1 MTRLLHLDASPRP
14 GRAGTHEHGSL
25 SRRLSHHFIEQWKA
39 ARPEDPVTRRDLG
52 ARPPSLLTVDW
63 IEAAFTPSGQRSAA
77 LQQALAESDVLVDE
91 VIAADVLVLGVP
103 LYNYSYP
110 AAFKAWIDQ
119 IVRVER
125 TLSLDPSNLEH
136 PVGPL
141 LNDRPR
147 HAVIL
152 SSRGGHGLGAGGPL
166 AHMNHLEAS
175 VRTALELIGI
185 EHFHEVAIEYQEEGG
200 ERLQRS
206 IRDALVE
213 VERLVVRLQ
222 AARDEFNQGHYHQ
235 GHARIASG
243 VHPR

>member
-25 SRRLSHHFIEQWKA
+25 SRRLSHHFIEHWKA
-39 ARPEDPVTRRDLG
+39 ARPDDPVTRRDLG

-63 IEAAFTPSGQRSAA
+63 IEAAFTPTESRSARMA
-77 LQQALAESDVLVDE
+77 AALAESDSLVDE

-103 LYNYSYP
+103 LYNFSYP

-119 IVRVER
+119 IVRLER
-125 TLSLDPSNLEH
+125 TVSFDAENTEEPF
-136 PVGPL
+136 VPL
-141 LNDRPR
+141 LADRPR

-152 SSRGGHGLGAGGPL
+152 ASRGGHGQSAGGPM
-166 AHMNHLEAS
+166 AHMNFLEDS
-175 VRTALELIGI
+175 VRTAMTFMGI
-185 EHFHEVAIEYQEEGG
+185 ENTHEVAIEYQEEGG

-213 VERLVVRLQ
+213 VEHLVARLQ
-222 AARDEFNQGHYHQ
+222 PARDDCT
-235 GHARIASG
+235 AA
-243 VHPR
+243 

>member
-1 MTRLLHLDASPRP
+1 M
-14 GRAGTHEHGSL
+14 
-25 SRRLSHHFIEQWKA
+25 
-39 ARPEDPVTRRDLG
+39 
-52 ARPPSLLTVDW
+52 
-63 IEAAFTPSGQRSAA
+63 
-77 LQQALAESDVLVDE
+77 
-91 VIAADVLVLGVP
+91 LVLGVP

-125 TLSLDPSNLEH
+125 TIYSDPANIEH

-152 SSRGGHGLGAGGPL
+152 SSRGGYGLGVGGAL

-185 EHFHEVAIEYQEEGG
+185 EHFHEIAIEYQEEGG
-200 ERLQRS
+200 ERLDAS
-206 IRDALVE
+206 IRDALTD
-213 VERLVVRLQ
+213 VERLVTRLQ
-222 AARDEFNQGHYHQ
+222 REDVVVPKAAC
-235 GHARIASG
+235 A
-243 VHPR
+243 

>member
-14 GRAGTHEHGSL
+14 GRSGTHEHGSH
-25 SRRLSHHFIEQWKA
+25 SRRLSHHFIEHWKA

-52 ARPPSLLTVDW
+52 VRPPSLLTVDW
-63 IEAAFTPSGQRSAA
+63 IEAAFTPSAQRPAA
-77 LQQALAESDVLVDE
+77 LQQVLAESDRLVDE
-91 VIAADVLVLGVP
+91 VIQADVLVLGVP

-125 TLSLDPSNLEH
+125 TIYFDPANIDH

-152 SSRGGHGLGAGGPL
+152 SSRGGFGLGAGGPL
-166 AHMNHLEAS
+166 AHLNHLEAS

-185 EHFHEVAIEYQEEGG
+185 AHFHEIAIEYQEEGG
-200 ERLQRS
+200 ERL
-206 IRDALVE
+206 DASVRNALAE
-213 VERLVVRLQ
+213 VERLVARLQ
-222 AARDEFNQGHYHQ
+222 RNAFP
-235 GHARIASG
+235 
-243 VHPR
+243 VPRAVSA

>member
-14 GRAGTHEHGSL
+14 GRSGIHEHGSL
-25 SRRLSHHFIEQWKA
+25 SRRLSHYFVEQWKA
-39 ARPEDPVTRRDLG
+39 ACPEDGVTRRDLG

-63 IEAAFTPSGQRSAA
+63 IEAAFTPSEHRPSAMNRV
-77 LQQALAESDVLVDE
+77 LAESDRLVDE
-91 VIAADVLVLGVP
+91 VIDADVLVLGVP

-125 TLSLDPSNLEH
+125 TIYFDPANVDH

-166 AHMNHLEAS
+166 AHLNHLEAS

-185 EHFHEVAIEYQEEGG
+185 EHFHEIAIEYQEEGG
-200 ERLQRS
+200 ERLDAS
-206 IRDALVE
+206 IREALAG
-213 VERLVVRLQ
+213 VERLVSRLQ
-222 AARDEFNQGHYHQ
+222 RDDAATPQGMC
-235 GHARIASG
+235 A
-243 VHPR
+243 

>member
-1 MTRLLHLDASPRP
+1 MFLHIETHYHCDD
-14 GRAGTHEHGSL
+14 RAGCEFQNAGNMRRGFHRHDNAETVFPGTYPLFEAL
-25 SRRLSHHFIEQWKA
+25 SGHTANPFDRPQHIDQCGDA
-39 ARPEDPVTRRDLG
+39 ARAHVTQ
-52 ARPPSLLTVDW
+52 RP
-63 IEAAFTPSGQRSAA
+63 AA
-77 LQQALAESDVLVDE
+77 LQQVLAESDSLVDE
-91 VIAADVLVLGVP
+91 VIQADVLVLGVP

-125 TLSLDPSNLEH
+125 TIYFDPANIDH

-152 SSRGGHGLGAGGPL
+152 SSRGGFGLGAGGPL

-185 EHFHEVAIEYQEEGG
+185 EHFHEIAIEYQEEGG
-200 ERLQRS
+200 ERL
-206 IRDALVE
+206 DASVRNALAE
-213 VERLVVRLQ
+213 VERLVARLQ
-222 AARDEFNQGHYHQ
+222 RDAFPVPQ
-235 GHARIASG
+235 AVSA
-243 VHPR
+243 

>member
-14 GRAGTHEHGSL
+14 GRSGTHEHGSH

-39 ARPEDPVTRRDLG
+39 ARPDDGVTRRDLG

-63 IEAAFTPSGQRSAA
+63 IEAAFTPSEHRPSAMNRV
-77 LQQALAESDVLVDE
+77 LAESDRLVDE
-91 VIAADVLVLGVP
+91 VAQADVLVLGVP

-125 TLSLDPSNLEH
+125 TIYFDSANVDH

-152 SSRGGHGLGAGGPL
+152 SSRGGHGLGAGGSL
-166 AHMNHLEAS
+166 AHLNHLEAS
-175 VRTALELIGI
+175 VRTAMELIGI
-185 EHFHEVAIEYQEEGG
+185 AHFHEIAIEYQEEGG
-200 ERLQRS
+200 ERLDAS
-206 IRDALVE
+206 VRDALADVE
-213 VERLVVRLQ
+213 QLVARLQ
-222 AARDEFNQGHYHQ
+222 RETAAAPQ
-235 GHARIASG
+235 AVCA
-243 VHPR
+243 